1 MVPTAN
7 VLNIEKFSEGGPRI
21 AIVPAEHNGR
31 MQPHSHDF
39 YEIVYVEDGFTLHS
53 AGGIINIL
61 VTGDLFFVKPGE
73 NHSYINAYQTK
84 LYNLIFSADELGSL
98 LPELKQLPGLDEMLS
113 DTTSDVTGIRI
124 LHVDMGERRN
134 LEQSLENIR
143 TERLEKRTGWQC
155 SLKNRLASFLIRYSR
170 MFEEQRD
177 KRTQSDDDYY
187 GYVYKILR
195 YVDDHYGENITM
207 NDLSDVTGL
216 SPDYMTRKFKAALYM
231 TPSEYVR
238 KFRISRAMEL
248 LCTTELSVAD
258 VAKRTGFSDISLFS
272 RVFKQ
277 EVGLPPASYRKNAL
291 TGGK

>member
-1 MVPTAN
+1 M
-7 VLNIEKFSEGGPRI
+7 
-21 AIVPAEHNGR
+21 H
-31 MQPHSHDF
+31 PHSHDF
-39 YEIVYVEDGFTLHS
+39 YEIVYVEKGFTLHS
-53 AGGIINIL
+53 AGGVINIL

-73 NHSYINAYQTK
+73 IHSYINAYQTK
-84 LYNLIFSADELGSL
+84 LYNLIFSADELGAL
-98 LPELKQLPGLDEMLS
+98 LSELKLLPGLDEMFS
-113 DTTSDVTGIRI
+113 DTPPHPSGDVSGIRI

-134 LEQSLENIR
+134 IEQSLEQIR
-143 TERLEKRTGWQC
+143 SERVDKRTGWQC
-155 SLKNRLASFLIRYSR
+155 SLKSRLASFLIRYSR

-207 NDLSDVTGL
+207 NDLSAVTGL
-216 SPDYMTRKFKAALYM
+216 SPDYMTRKFKTALYM

-248 LCTTELSVAD
+248 LCTTDLSVAD

-291 TGGK
+291 SEE

>member
-1 MVPTAN
+1 
-7 VLNIEKFSEGGPRI
+7 
-21 AIVPAEHNGR
+21 

-53 AGGIINIL
+53 TRGIINLL

-73 NHSYINAYQTK
+73 THSYINAYRTK
-84 LYNLIFSADELGSL
+84 LSNLIFSPDELGFL
-98 LPELKQLPGLDEMLS
+98 LDELKLLPGLDEMLS
-113 DTTSDVTGIRI
+113 ETSSDHSGDAAGIRI
-124 LHVDMGERRN
+124 LHVEMGERRN
-134 LEQSLENIR
+134 IEQALEKIR
-143 TERLEKRTGWQC
+143 SERTEKRTGWQC
-155 SLKNRLASFLIRYSR
+155 SLKSRLTSFLIRYSR

-195 YVDDHYGENITM
+195 YIGDHYSENITM
-207 NDLSDVTGL
+207 NDLSAVSGL
-216 SPDYMTRKFKAALYM
+216 SPDYMTRRFKAALYM

-248 LCTTELSVAD
+248 LCTTDLSVAD
-258 VAKRTGFSDISLFS
+258 IARRTGFSDISLFS

-277 EVGLPPASYRKNAL
+277 EVGLPPASYRKNAVS
-291 TGGK
+291 GEA

>member
-1 MVPTAN
+1 M
-7 VLNIEKFSEGGPRI
+7 LNIEKFSDGGPRI

-53 AGGIINIL
+53 AGGVINLL

-73 NHSYINAYQTK
+73 IHSYINAYRTK

-98 LPELKQLPGLDEMLS
+98 LEDLKHLPGLDEMLS
-113 DTTSDVTGIRI
+113 GSGIPDESGSGIRI
-124 LHVDMGERRN
+124 LHAEMGERRN
-134 LEQSLENIR
+134 IEQSLEKIR
-143 TERLEKRTGWQC
+143 AERVEKRTGWQC

-195 YVDDHYGENITM
+195 YIGDHYGENITM
-207 NDLSDVTGL
+207 NDLSAVTGL

-248 LCTTELSVAD
+248 LCTTDLSVAD

-291 TGGK
+291 SEE

>member
-1 MVPTAN
+1 
-7 VLNIEKFSEGGPRI
+7 
-21 AIVPAEHNGR
+21 

-53 AGGIINIL
+53 AGGVINLL
-61 VTGDLFFVKPGE
+61 VTGDMFFVKPGE
-73 NHSYINAYQTK
+73 IHSYINAYRTK
-84 LYNLIFSADELGSL
+84 LYNLNFSADELGSF
-98 LPELKQLPGLDEMLS
+98 LPELKQLPGLDDMLS
-113 DTTSDVTGIRI
+113 DTPAADESGVGIRI
-124 LHVDMGERRN
+124 LHAEMGERRN
-134 LEQSLENIR
+134 IELSLEKIKAER
-143 TERLEKRTGWQC
+143 TDKRTGWEC
-155 SLKNRLASFLIRYSR
+155 SLKSRLASFLIRYSR

-195 YVDDHYGENITM
+195 YIGDHYGENITM
-207 NDLSDVTGL
+207 NDLSAVTGL

-248 LCTTELSVAD
+248 LCTTDLSVAD
-258 VAKRTGFSDISLFS
+258 IAKRTGFSDISLFS

-291 TGGK
+291 SEE

>member
-1 MVPTAN
+1 MAN
-7 VLNIEKFSEGGPRI
+7 VLNIETFSDSGPRI

-39 YEIVYVEDGFTLHS
+39 YEIVYVENGFTLHS
-53 AGGIINIL
+53 AGGVINIL

-84 LYNLIFSADELGSL
+84 LYNLIFSEDELGSL
-98 LPELKQLPGLDEMLS
+98 LPDLKQLPGLSEMFSQSS
-113 DTTSDVTGIRI
+113 DDTAGIRI

-134 LEQSLENIR
+134 IEQALEKIH

-155 SLKNRLASFLIRYSR
+155 SLKNRLAAFLIRYSR

-195 YVDDHYGENITM
+195 YVDDHYSENITM
-207 NDLSDVTGL
+207 NALSDITGL

-248 LCTTELSVAD
+248 LCTTDLSVAE
-258 VAKRTGFSDISLFS
+258 VTEKTGFSDISLFS

-277 EVGLPPASYRKNAL
+277 EVGLPPASYRKNAASADQ
-291 TGGK
+291 